1 MSDTTPEPIT
11 LEAFD
16 PAGLLMDANA
26 RTNATATVTK
36 ADIA

>member
-1 MSDTTPEPIT
+1 MSDTTEPIT
-11 LEAFD
+11 LQAYD
-16 PAGLLMDANA
+16 SGDLLMDANA